1 MTAVLQEQNLLIE
14 EIRASDPEWESF
26 VSKHTT
32 DFFCLPA
39 WSRILDAGYGI
50 QTRIYVLKKDG
61 EIVLG
66 IPAAYFNFVW
76 FSLIHAYTPYGEFA
90 GDSSLIPVFLKML
103 EAYLAQTGISQMRIT
118 RQHYEAYEIPSGYR
132 VREDC
137 VQIADLSGRTESGLF
152 DSYKKNARRDVRIG
166 QRAGLKS
173 CVLQTTQE
181 IDEYYAVYLK
191 TMKRKRVFGPHPRRL
206 YHEIQNG
213 LSREQ
218 AVFLGAQY
226 QGKLI
231 GGVIVIF
238 WNNTAYLLGNA
249 SDPDYHKLCP
259 NDFMIH
265 EALTLAVKKKMH
277 FFDFMTTGEN
287 WKKPGNLSAF
297 KEKWG
302 AARHSFQVLEK
313 DLHPVRAAVWNFL
326 WVSVNTPFGSACLR
340 LFFNR

>member
-14 EIRASDPEWESF
+14 ETRASDPEWESF
-26 VSKHTT
+26 VLKNTS

-39 WSRILDAGYGI
+39 WSRVLDAGYGI
-50 QTRIYVLKKDG
+50 RTRIYVLKKNG

-66 IPAAYFNFVW
+66 IPAAYFNFGW
-76 FSLIHAYTPYGEFA
+76 FRLIHAYTPYGEFV
-90 GDSSLIPVFLKML
+90 GDSALIGVFLKKL
-103 EAYLAQTGISQMRIT
+103 ERHLSQTGISQMRIT
-118 RQHYEAYEIPSGYR
+118 RQHYEVYEIPSAYR

-137 VQIADLSGRTESGLF
+137 IQIADLSGRTEAGLLE
-152 DSYKKNARRDVRIG
+152 SYKKNARRDVRIG
-166 QRAGLKS
+166 QRAGLTS
-173 CVLQTTQE
+173 RVLE
-181 IDEYYAVYLK
+181 SEKDIDEYYAVYLK
-191 TMKRKRVFGPHPRRL
+191 TMKRKHVFGPHPRRL

-213 LSREQ
+213 LSREH
-218 AVFLGAQY
+218 AVFLGAQH
-226 QGKLI
+226 QGRLV

-238 WNNTAYLLGNA
+238 WKSTAYLLGNV

-265 EALTLAVKKKMH
+265 EALTMAVKRKMR
-277 FFDFMTTGEN
+277 FFDFMTTGED

-302 AARHSFQVLEK
+302 ASRHSFQVLEK
-313 DLHPVRAAVWNFL
+313 DIHPVRAALWNFL
-326 WVSVNTPFGSACLR
+326 WISVNTPFGSACLR